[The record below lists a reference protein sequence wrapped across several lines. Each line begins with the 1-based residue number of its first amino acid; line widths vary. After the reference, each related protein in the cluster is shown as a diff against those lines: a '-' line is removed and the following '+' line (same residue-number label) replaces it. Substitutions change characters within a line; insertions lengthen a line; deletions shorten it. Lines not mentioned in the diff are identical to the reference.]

1 MVEPPS
7 AMYVQSRGSVWDMG
21 ALASEGEVRTGGA
34 IFDGWSCGSPGL
46 TRPRLLDG
54 FWREFLRGRRQGNMD
69 LKRARAMTVNPP
81 FVEGV
86 AEVDSLRT
94 ISLPAAQSPKKK
106 RRRSS
111 RVGPNSRLFYSRY
124 RVRHGQGVGDDT
136 ILGGWRVATTH
147 SERWQR

>member
-21 ALASEGEVRTGGA
+21 ALASGGELRAGGA

-46 TRPRLLDG
+46 TRPRLLDD

-69 LKRARAMTVNPP
+69 LKRLRAMAAEPL

-94 ISLPAAQSPKKK
+94 ISSQRPRVPKKN
-106 RRRSS
+106 
-111 RVGPNSRLFYSRY
+111 GGGHLAW
-124 RVRHGQGVGDDT
+124 VRISGCFIAGTVYDMARELGT
-136 ILGGWRVATTH
+136 IQSLEDGG
-147 SERWQR
+147 